1 VAPPSPVEHA
11 DDIALVTKYTFD
23 QVPLPVDVSV
33 DEILAIGQSPSAEQ
47 SSGMSESYPSTAPSL
62 PEERFHSLFAH
73 GEYANSMVLD
83 SKRLYEILGSFQ
95 TSSEMDS
102 LVSELCWFVASKL
115 PPAQLLLAQQ
125 RSVDGC
131 FPNPELFI
139 HDGRNFKQYF
149 HRQEE
154 PESRNGRTR
163 FVLSTAQISG
173 DRQRSAH
180 FYLQDAISTIRM
192 WTLNN

>member
-11 DDIALVTKYTFD
+11 DDVASFTKYISD

-33 DEILAIGQSPSAEQ
+33 DEILAIGQSPSAERLR
-47 SSGMSESYPSTAPSL
+47 GISEPYPSIAPSL
-62 PEERFHSLFAH
+62 PEEHFHSLFAH
-73 GEYANSMVLD
+73 NEYANSMVLD
-83 SKRLYEILGSFQ
+83 SKKLYEILRSFQ

-102 LVSELCWFVASKL
+102 LVSELCWYVASKL

-125 RSVDGC
+125 RAVDGL
-131 FPNPELFI
+131 FPNPDLFI
-139 HDGRNFKQYF
+139 HEGQNFKHHCHQ
-149 HRQEE
+149 QEE
-154 PESRNGRTR
+154 PASRNGRTR

-192 WTLNN
+192 WTMNS